1 MQQSEEREREVRGMQ
16 LTITAEPKEI
26 AELVVAI
33 QDRRLC
39 DNLVDE
45 IETEIIN
52 SLSRSASFH
61 TL

>member
-1 MQQSEEREREVRGMQ
+1 MQ

-39 DNLVDE
+39 DNPVDE